1 MSDIVLRPTFPEKEL
16 ERLKKEILISLGQQ
30 HDEARIVAS
39 RAFASILFGDEHP
52 MGRPSSGTEETI
64 KPLTSDNLRQFHE
77 KYFVTN
83 NAYIVAVGA
92 IESTD
97 LKSKLEKYFGVMKKG
112 DPAQPAMSSPKQVSK
127 RIVYLI
133 DKPGAAQS
141 EIRIGRI
148 GVSRA
153 TKDYFNLTVMNTILG
168 GSFTSRLNQNLRE
181 THGYSYGAGSGF
193 PMRKSTGYFIA
204 SSAVQTDVTDK
215 ALNEFF
221 KELNAISKSITD
233 EELTRAR
240 NYVALSYPN
249 DFNSVQ
255 SISGN
260 INEKIQY
267 NLPDSYFNTYVQN
280 ILAVKKQ
287 DALKAAKNYID
298 TKNIIVVVVG
308 DRSKIETGI
317 KALNLGEIKYM
328 SIEDVLGPIPSVE

>member
-1 MSDIVLRPTFPEKEL
+1 
-16 ERLKKEILISLGQQ
+16 
-30 HDEARIVAS
+30 
-39 RAFASILFGDEHP
+39 
-52 MGRPSSGTEETI
+52 
-64 KPLTSDNLRQFHE
+64 
-77 KYFVTN
+77 
-83 NAYIVAVGA
+83 
-92 IESTD
+92 
-97 LKSKLEKYFGVMKKG
+97 
-112 DPAQPAMSSPKQVSK
+112 MSSPKQVSK